1 MKKLLII
8 LLIAIPL
15 LTMAL
20 FLGFA
25 YGSSIA
31 PERQSF
37 AVMDAPTSESFTHS
51 ADVDTLLGGP
61 SLWAEMGL
69 DRPRFPGMGA
79 LEGAFASPQM
89 PAATAAPSPASAKA
103 EAVEASTRPAQ
114 PDGKGGPDGG
124 EPSQLELSQRQ
135 VISTAVI
142 SVQVDDVPSATAR
155 VRGIAESL
163 GGFVQR
169 MSSSGD
175 GTDQNATVVIR
186 VPQEQFFPALEGV
199 EALGKMLAQDV
210 GQEDVSEQ
218 LVDLNARLRS
228 FQREEQSLLVLLGRA
243 NEVSEIL
250 AVERELNRVRL
261 EIEKLQGRLDF
272 LERQVALAT
281 ISVFLVPRGVF
292 VAPPPSASLN
302 VETSRVS
309 EQVEGVLTMVQSL
322 GGEIDVVQVSVNEG
336 REWAEVSFRVFPAD
350 FDQAVRFLE
359 SLGEVRRKD
368 FRVEA
373 APGDAEKE
381 QPEEP
386 NAPVSITLGEGDPP
400 NVLLIVVAAIA
411 ILILAFAVGA
421 GAYYVYRGSRRRDRY
436 AVV

>member
-1 MKKLLII
+1 
-8 LLIAIPL
+8 
-15 LTMAL
+15 
-20 FLGFA
+20 
-25 YGSSIA
+25 
-31 PERQSF
+31 
-37 AVMDAPTSESFTHS
+37 
-51 ADVDTLLGGP
+51 
-61 SLWAEMGL
+61 
-69 DRPRFPGMGA
+69 
-79 LEGAFASPQM
+79 M

-336 REWAEVSFRVFPAD
+336 REWGEVSFRVVPAD